1 MTPGN
6 MGKPLVDRFN
16 RRIEYL
22 RMSVTSRCN
31 LSCSYCV
38 PAGRLS
44 DNGGCDMLSFKD
56 LLFIADVFARLGVR
70 KVRVTGG
77 EPLVRKG
84 IDSFIAQLAGTPG
97 VDRVA
102 LTTNG
107 LILAQMAHRLKN
119 AGLKAVN
126 VSLDTFDR
134 EKYARV
140 TGHDGLAS
148 ALSGLLA
155 AMDAGI
161 ESVKLNVVVMKG
173 VNDDELERFAE
184 YTMRNKAQVRFIEFM
199 PHTKGAWNAGRYMPV
214 DEVKK
219 RIEAL
224 GALTP
229 CGREQ
234 WGGPAEIYRLEGA
247 EGEIGFISAVSRHFC
262 WECNRLRVTADGKL
276 LTCLFE
282 GSALDLR
289 SLIESGAGAERVSSA
304 IKDALMGKWRAR
316 PGFDGA
322 VNDGQGRVAMRSIGG

>member
-1 MTPGN
+1 MREIATTP
-6 MGKPLVDRFN
+6 LTDRFN

-38 PAGRLS
+38 PAGKLS
-44 DNGGCDMLSFKD
+44 DNAGCDTLSFRD
-56 LLFIADVFARLGVR
+56 LLFIADVFAQLGVR

-84 IDSFIAQLAGTPG
+84 IEKFIAQLNQIPG
-97 VDRVA
+97 IDRVA

-107 LILAQMAHRLKN
+107 VMLTQMARSLKT

-134 EKYARV
+134 EKYAKV
-140 TGHDGLAS
+140 TGHDGLNDV
-148 ALSGLLA
+148 LSGLDTA
-155 AMDAGI
+155 IDAGI

-173 VNDDELERFAE
+173 VNDDELEKFAE
-184 YTMRNKAQVRFIEFM
+184 YTMRNKIQIRFIEFM
-199 PHTKGAWNAGRYMPV
+199 PHTKGAWNAGQYMPV
-214 DEVKK
+214 DDVKK
-219 RIEAL
+219 RIGAF
-224 GALTP
+224 GALIP
-229 CGREQ
+229 CSMEQ
-234 WGGPAEIYRLEGA
+234 WGGPARIYRLEGA

-262 WECNRLRVTADGKL
+262 WDCNRLRITADGKL

-289 SLIESGAGAERVSSA
+289 SLLASGASAESISSA
-304 IKDALMGKWRAR
+304 IKEALMGKWEAR
-316 PGFDGA
+316 PGFDGH
-322 VNDGQGRVAMRSIGG
+322 VNDGQGLVAMRHIGG

>member
-1 MTPGN
+1 MADN
-6 MGKPLVDRFN
+6 MAKPLVDSFN

-31 LSCSYCV
+31 LRCSYCV
-38 PAGRLS
+38 PAGKHS
-44 DNGGCDMLSFKD
+44 DNAGCDMLSFRV

-84 IDSFIAQLAGTPG
+84 IEKFIAQLNQIPG
-97 VDRVA
+97 VERVA

-107 LILAQMAHRLKN
+107 VILAQMARMLKD

-134 EKYARV
+134 AKYAKV
-140 TGHDGLAS
+140 TGHDGLANVL
-148 ALSGLLA
+148 AGLDA
-155 AMDAGI
+155 AIDAGI

-173 VNDDELERFAE
+173 VNDDELEKFAE
-184 YTMRNKAQVRFIEFM
+184 YSMRKKIQVRFIEFM
-199 PHTKGAWNAGRYMPV
+199 PHTKGAWNAGQYMPV
-214 DEVKK
+214 DDVKK

-224 GALTP
+224 GALIP
-229 CGREQ
+229 CSREQ
-234 WGGPAEIYRLEGA
+234 WGGPAQIYRLEGA

-262 WECNRLRVTADGKL
+262 WDCNRLRITADGKL

-282 GSALDLR
+282 GAAMDLKG
-289 SLIESGAGAERVSSA
+289 LLASGASAERISTA
-304 IKDALMGKWRAR
+304 ITEALMGKWETR
-316 PGFDGA
+316 PGFDGH
-322 VNDGQGRVAMRSIGG
+322 VNDGQGQVAMRHIGG

>member
-1 MTPGN
+1 MLENTA
-6 MGKPLVDRFN
+6 KPLVDKFN

-38 PAGRLS
+38 PAGKLS
-44 DNGGCDMLSFKD
+44 DNAGCDMLSFRD

-84 IDSFIAQLAGTPG
+84 IEKFIAQLAETPG
-97 VDRVA
+97 VERVA

-107 LILAQMAHRLKN
+107 VILAQMARRLKS
-119 AGLKAVN
+119 AGLKAIN

-134 EKYARV
+134 EKYAKV
-140 TGHDGLAS
+140 TGRDGLADVL
-148 ALSGLLA
+148 AGLDA
-155 AMDAGI
+155 AIDVGI

-173 VNDDELERFAE
+173 VNDDELAKFAE
-184 YTMRNKAQVRFIEFM
+184 YTMRNKIQVRFIEFM
-199 PHTKGAWNAGRYMPV
+199 PHTQGAWNAGQYMPV
-214 DEVKK
+214 DDVKK

-229 CGREQ
+229 CSREQ
-234 WGGPAEIYRLEGA
+234 WGGPAQIYRLAGA
-247 EGEIGFISAVSRHFC
+247 QGEIGFISAVSRHFC
-262 WECNRLRVTADGKL
+262 WDCNRLRITADGKL

-282 GSALDLR
+282 GAAMDLR
-289 SLIESGAGAERVSSA
+289 SLLESGASADRISTA
-304 IKDALMGKWRAR
+304 IKEALMGKWETR
-316 PGFDGA
+316 PRFDGM
-322 VNDGQGRVAMRSIGG
+322 VNDGQGQVAMRHIGG

>member
-1 MTPGN
+1 MQENATTP
-6 MGKPLVDRFN
+6 LIDRFN

-38 PAGRLS
+38 PAGKLS
-44 DNGGCDMLSFKD
+44 DNGGCDMLSFRD

-84 IDSFIAQLAGTPG
+84 IEKFIAQLAETPG
-97 VDRVA
+97 IDRLA

-107 LILAQMAHRLKN
+107 VMLAQMAHSLKS

-140 TGHDGLAS
+140 TGHDGLNNV
-148 ALSGLLA
+148 LSGLNA
-155 AMDAGI
+155 AIDAGI

-173 VNDDELERFAE
+173 VNDDELEKFAG
-184 YTMRNKAQVRFIEFM
+184 YTIRNKIQVRFIEFM
-199 PHTKGAWNAGRYMPV
+199 PHTKGAWNAGQYMPV
-214 DEVKK
+214 EDVKK

-224 GALTP
+224 GALIP
-229 CGREQ
+229 CSREQ
-234 WGGPAEIYRLEGA
+234 WGGPARIYRLDGA
-247 EGEIGFISAVSRHFC
+247 QGEIGFISAVSRHFC
-262 WECNRLRVTADGKL
+262 WECNRLRITADGKL

-289 SLIESGAGAERVSSA
+289 SLLESGASAERISTA
-304 IKDALMGKWRAR
+304 IKEALMGKWEAR
-316 PGFDGA
+316 PGFDSN
-322 VNDGQGRVAMRSIGG
+322 VNDAQGQVAMRHIGG

>member
-1 MTPGN
+1 MTDN
-6 MGKPLVDRFN
+6 ASKPLVDRFN

-31 LSCSYCV
+31 LSCSYCA
-38 PAGRLS
+38 PSSENGG
-44 DNGGCDMLSFKD
+44 DGGCDMLSFND
-56 LLFIADVFARLGVR
+56 LLLIADVFARLGVH

-84 IDSFIAQLAGTPG
+84 IDRFIAQLAKTPG

-107 LILAQMAHRLKN
+107 VFLAQMAHRLKD

-140 TGHDGLAS
+140 TGRDGLDQ
-148 ALSGLLA
+148 ALAGLGA
-155 AMDAGI
+155 AIDAGI

-173 VNDDELERFAE
+173 VNDDELEKFAE
-184 YTMRNKAQVRFIEFM
+184 YTMRKKTQVRFIEFM
-199 PHTKGAWNAGRYMPV
+199 PHTKGAWNAGQYMPV
-214 DEVKK
+214 AEVKK

-224 GALTP
+224 GALIP
-229 CGREQ
+229 CNREQ
-234 WGGPAEIYRLEGA
+234 WGGPAEIYRLAGA
-247 EGEIGFISAVSRHFC
+247 QGEVGFISAVSRHFC
-262 WECNRLRVTADGKL
+262 WDCNRLRITADGKL

-282 GSALDLR
+282 GAALDLKN
-289 SLIESGAGAERVSSA
+289 LLESGASA
-304 IKDALMGKWRAR
+304 DRISAAAQEALMGKWEMR
-316 PGFDGA
+316 PGFDGH
-322 VNDGQGRVAMRSIGG
+322 VNDGQGQVAMRHIGG